1 MSSGRESIGDLIPL
15 DMLQVFSEERQ
26 HGRGKRGGRRAASFR
41 RAFKWFKSQRRK
53 TRRRATEKHGDL
65 LATGSPVE
73 LPPATLNTGL
83 KEEVVGTV
91 SLQQFQENVF
101 VEGDRP
107 KYVLDLHTE
116 AQQGLKLQQ
125 QEDDRN
131 GTDFPD
137 DQSMISTVTAQT
149 EDSMAFSELRGFES
163 ESTAADSVSMRSSIS
178 SRSTRSGLKRQASTF
193 RPLKPDKSAEK
204 PRTRRK
210 PVRNVVGIP
219 RHVQKELGLD
229 RAAWI
234 TTNALDY
241 QLSNGDVIIPAIIT
255 AVDGVSSSSE
265 QESLQDY
272 PQRGQNL
279 HILLENN
286 TEVPMLAKHKD
297 ILQRSMNQ
305 FVDPGTLGVPE
316 NQTGAVMSI
325 SPQATY
331 LSKII
336 PNAVLPPSVDV
347 VELSRSR
354 SRSSVRTVS
363 KSSLVSASP
372 ASTRASSRV
381 SSHRS
386 TTRTDYSGW
395 SNSGSSETLVSN
407 SSTIS
412 SSSTPRVA
420 SRGSQFEHTNVAA
433 KLNNHSSHVAFK
445 PSQVNGDST
454 EEEDIR
460 KAATFTRNLSVI
472 KRGKMPPP
480 PPNRSYSLR
489 NGKQSWKKSDGPSDL
504 DDVSIP
510 DVSPYPC
517 IITSSETKTELSPK
531 SGLYSSNGT
540 TLSKEIQAVTEKKNK
555 GQTNGTSKL
564 AELKKSLLSAKSLY
578 NGNNSSPAVMALLS
592 LLEIPTH
599 PKVLAPPAPPPE
611 TWAHNQRSFEL
622 LCGPGP
628 INYARWAKKRGLK
641 VADETDLALGSCAS
655 ASELQPVMLK
665 GKVESLTS
673 DSRVAPSPSPLLEH
687 CPPLPVISQANPPP
701 PPPDFVPSTP
711 TLAAKAIK
719 ELTTWIPPPPLFPPP
734 APPVPPVSTDA
745 AAPFTVP
752 NDKDFPPPPPPFS
765 PKTLQSLP
773 QLPPGIPP
781 PPPQA
786 VPPPPPQAVPP
797 PPLQA
802 VPPPPPPQAV
812 PPPPPQAVPPPPPQA
827 VPPPP
832 AQAAPPPLTLPSEP
846 QKIPSPP
853 KESRTLIQNV
863 LVTSSVTSQQ
873 INVPPLLPQPND
885 VRAQLA
891 NVPPPLPTDVK
902 CQVSIPPPPS
912 LPTDARF
919 QRIIAPPPPPLFAD
933 SKSEEVIV
941 PPPPPLPADAKSQQI
956 IVPPPPPQPSD
967 AKSQPIILPHLAQPA
982 DAKSQQ
988 VIVPAPPSLPAD
1000 ERIQQVNISPAA
1012 PPPLPLSTDVRKKDK
1027 LETMEVE
1034 KRTSSPSP
1042 AKEESSSPMVTQS
1055 LLQMVR
1061 LRSVKSNQTQ
1071 AADLDKPSQAK
1082 PKSGAN
1088 QEAPPKPIRRSLIL
1102 TSLPPDLESLS
1113 STEPKTESPSNTVHA
1128 NITTVTNTQQG
1139 VTESEPQSNH
1149 IDQTRVEPTCSSP
1162 TEPSTA
1168 SAPTESVATHP
1179 IAEPHLKPQT
1189 LKEQIQPSVPVT
1201 ESLPTKTVPKDQL
1214 VSKPLTQLQP
1224 QGLPKTQHNSDKQSS
1239 IIEIPSKINVEQPK
1253 IQTPTTLA
1261 TSTPPVGS
1269 SAANPSMRLQDA
1281 IRLKAAA
1288 MSSKDNQA
1296 KLFGLRSPPAAIVT
1310 NSPASTASFIFSKST
1325 KKVVIDTPSSLEV
1338 QADLKKT
1345 LVSEFTSVTESAKS
1359 NDLHKTAN
1367 KVPPP
1372 IAKKP
1377 NGKVESVVQNSA
1389 EAQSAAKSD
1398 SVQTETVQTAG
1409 QEVQTENSEK
1419 LTKE

>member
-1 MSSGRESIGDLIPL
+1 MSSGRESVGDLIPL

-53 TRRRATEKHGDL
+53 TRRHATEKHGDL

-73 LPPATLNTGL
+73 LPPSTLKTGL

-204 PRTRRK
+204 PKTRRK

-255 AVDGVSSSSE
+255 AVDGASSSSE

-272 PQRGQNL
+272 PQSRQNL
-279 HILLENN
+279 HIVLENN
-286 TEVPMLAKHKD
+286 TEVPMVTKPTD
-297 ILQRSMNQ
+297 ILQRSMHQ

-316 NQTGAVMSI
+316 NPTGAVMSI

-395 SNSGSSETLVSN
+395 SHSGSSETLVSN

-420 SRGSQFEHTNVAA
+420 SRGSQVENTNVAA
-433 KLNNHSSHVAFK
+433 KLNNYSSHVALK

-460 KAATFTRNLSVI
+460 KAATFTRNLSVM

-489 NGKQSWKKSDGPSDL
+489 NGKRSWKKSDGPSDL

-510 DVSPYPC
+510 DGSPYPC
-517 IITSSETKTELSPK
+517 VITSSETKVELGPK
-531 SGLYSSNGT
+531 IGLYSSNGIVP
-540 TLSKEIQAVTEKKNK
+540 SKEIQAVTETKNK
-555 GQTNGTSKL
+555 VQTNGTSKL
-564 AELKKSLLSAKSLY
+564 AELRKTLLSAKSLH

-628 INYARWAKKRGLK
+628 VNYARWAKKRGLK
-641 VADETDLALGSCAS
+641 VADETDLALGSCAN

-665 GKVESLTS
+665 GMVESLTS
-673 DSRVAPSPSPLLEH
+673 DSRVAPSQSSVLEH
-687 CPPLPVISQANPPP
+687 CPPVPVISQANPPP
-701 PPPDFVPSTP
+701 PPPDFVPLTP

-719 ELTTWIPPPPLFPPP
+719 DLTTWIPPPPQFPPP

-745 AAPFTVP
+745 ATPFTVT

-765 PKTLQSLP
+765 PKTLQSMP

-786 VPPPPPQAVPP
+786 VPPPPTQAVPP
-797 PPLQA
+797 PP
-802 VPPPPPPQAV
+802 
-812 PPPPPQAVPPPPPQA
+812 
-827 VPPPP
+827 
-832 AQAAPPPLTLPSEP
+832 TLPSEP

-853 KESRTLIQNV
+853 KESEALIQDV
-863 LVTSSVTSQQ
+863 LVTSAVTSQQ
-873 INVPPLLPQPND
+873 IYVPPLLPQPTD
-885 VRAQLA
+885 VRAQLL

-902 CQVSIPPPPS
+902 SQVSIPPPPS

-919 QRIIAPPPPPLFAD
+919 QQIIVPPPPPLFAD
-933 SKSEEVIV
+933 SKSEVIV

-956 IVPPPPPQPSD
+956 IVPPP
-967 AKSQPIILPHLAQPA
+967 LPQPA

-988 VIVPAPPSLPAD
+988 IIVPAPPPLPAD
-1000 ERIQQVNISPAA
+1000 ARFQHVIVSPAA
-1012 PPPLPLSTDVRKKDK
+1012 PPPLPLSTEVKKEDK

-1034 KRTSSPSP
+1034 KRTSSPSL

-1082 PKSGAN
+1082 PKSGTN

-1102 TSLPPDLESLS
+1102 TSLPPDLESQS

-1128 NITTVTNTQQG
+1128 NTTNVTNTQQG
-1139 VTESEPQSNH
+1139 VTKPEPQSNH
-1149 IDQTRVEPTCSSP
+1149 IDQTRVEPTCSSA
-1162 TEPSTA
+1162 TEPSTT
-1168 SAPTESVATHP
+1168 SAPKESEAKHP
-1179 IAEPHLKPQT
+1179 FAEPDLKLQT

-1201 ESLPTKTVPKDQL
+1201 ESLPTKTVPKDQS
-1214 VSKPLTQLQP
+1214 VSKPITQLQAQEP
-1224 QGLPKTQHNSDKQSS
+1224 PKTKS
-1239 IIEIPSKINVEQPK
+1239 ITGIPSKIVEQPK
-1253 IQTPTTLA
+1253 IQTPTIIA

-1269 SAANPSMRLQDA
+1269 SPANPSMRLQDA

-1296 KLFGLRSPPAAIVT
+1296 KIFGLRSPPAATVP

-1325 KKVVIDTPSSLEV
+1325 KKVVIETPSSLEV
-1338 QADLKKT
+1338 QADLRKT
-1345 LVSEFTSVTESAKS
+1345 LVAEFASVSESAKS

-1389 EAQSAAKSD
+1389 EVQSAAKSNH
-1398 SVQTETVQTAG
+1398 VQTETVQTAG
-1409 QEVQTENSEK
+1409 QEVQTENPEK
-1419 LTKE
+1419 LIKE